1 MEIRESRDGEVV
13 VLEVEG
19 RLDASTAAGFEQQV
33 LGLISSGTKRLVID
47 GSKMAY
53 ISSAG
58 LRVFLMAA
66 KRLTPPQ
73 GRFTVGALQAPVR
86 EVFDIAGFTSVLS
99 IHDDRAAAITAAR
112 A

>member
-1 MEIRESRDGEVV
+1 MEIKETRDGDVV
-13 VLEVEG
+13 VLEVDG
-19 RLDASTAAGFEQQV
+19 RLDAGTAGGFEQQV
-33 LGLISSGTKRLVID
+33 LGLIAAGNKRVVID
-47 GSKMAY
+47 GSRMAY

-66 KRLTPPQ
+66 KRLTPPA

-99 IHDDRAAAITAAR
+99 IHDDRASAILAAR